1 MLTLRELPTD
11 TRSLYVQS
19 TTSITEE
26 IRATLERDDRIPHPA
41 EVAVSERH
49 GTVTLRGSVGS
60 FQQRRTA
67 VKIARSAQGVLAVE
81 DELWVD
87 PRDRWQDNEIR
98 GAALQAL
105 MSSDPVPGDRI
116 DVTVANGWLTLKGE
130 VKHQDETD
138 AAFEAVCRL
147 PGVGGITNEIKV
159 ITAGISPLTSCWLE
173 LARARFRTGPVAL
186 VQAAGSAR

>member
-1 MLTLRELPTD
+1 MSSD
-11 TRSLYVQS
+11 NV
-19 TTSITEE
+19 ITEE
-26 IRATLERDDRIPHPA
+26 IRATLERDDRMPHPA

-60 FQQRRTA
+60 FQQRRAA

-81 DELWVD
+81 DELRVD

-105 MSSDPVPGDRI
+105 MSSDPIPGDRI
-116 DVTVANGWLTLKGE
+116 DVTVANGWLTLTGE
-130 VKHQDETD
+130 VKQQDETD
-138 AAFEAVCRL
+138 AAFDAVCTL

-159 ITAGISPLTSCWLE
+159 ITAGI
-173 LARARFRTGPVAL
+173 
-186 VQAAGSAR
+186 AG

>member
-1 MLTLRELPTD
+1 MSND
-11 TRSLYVQS
+11 SV
-19 TTSITEE
+19 ITEE

-60 FQQRRTA
+60 FHQREAA
-67 VKIARSAQGVLAVE
+67 VRIARSVEGVVTVE

-87 PRDRWQDNEIR
+87 PRDHWQDNEIR

-105 MSSDPVPGDRI
+105 MSSDQVPGDRI

-130 VKHQDETD
+130 VKHQHENN
-138 AAFEAVCRL
+138 AAFETVCRL
-147 PGVGGITNEIKV
+147 PSVGGITNEIKV
-159 ITAGISPLTSCWLE
+159 ITAGIH
-173 LARARFRTGPVAL
+173 
-186 VQAAGSAR
+186 

>member
-1 MLTLRELPTD
+1 MSSD
-11 TRSLYVQS
+11 NV
-19 TTSITEE
+19 ITEE
-26 IRATLERDDRIPHPA
+26 IRATLERDDRMPHPA

-60 FQQRRTA
+60 FQQRRAA

-81 DELWVD
+81 DELSVD
-87 PRDRWQDNEIR
+87 PLDRWQDNEIR
-98 GAALQAL
+98 GAALHAL

-116 DVTVANGWLTLKGE
+116 DVTVANGWLTLQGE

-138 AAFEAVCRL
+138 AAFDAVCGL

-159 ITAGISPLTSCWLE
+159 ITAGI
-173 LARARFRTGPVAL
+173 
-186 VQAAGSAR
+186 AG